1 MGKDYINPPSRED
14 FEYFKDFSNLQ
25 IVILC
30 EFELLRTD
38 KRFKPDD
45 PKQLLNRYIV
55 NWKKNEFKELSTQE
69 RSSFQV
75 DLQRILPFIWSKV
88 FPEFSDKNHLNV
100 FKNELTEDELKKI
113 DEIISN
119 LMKDWEEKFSTY
131 ETMNW
136 ITDKEI
142 TMKWDSSKD
151 QYVEV

>member
-25 IVILC
+25 IVILS

-100 FKNELTEDELKKI
+100 FKNELTEDELKKL

-131 ETMNW
+131 KTMNW

>member
-1 MGKDYINPPSRED
+1 MTYKEYI
-14 FEYFKDFSNLQ
+14 
-25 IVILC
+25 
-30 EFELLRTD
+30 
-38 KRFKPDD
+38 
-45 PKQLLNRYIV
+45 
-55 NWKKNEFKELSTQE
+55 
-69 RSSFQV
+69 
-75 DLQRILPFIWSKV
+75 PFIWSKV

-100 FKNELTEDELKKI
+100 FKNELTEDELKKL

-131 ETMNW
+131 KTMNW

>member
-100 FKNELTEDELKKI
+100 FKNELTEDELKKL
-113 DEIISN
+113 DEII
-119 LMKDWEEKFSTY
+119 
-131 ETMNW
+131 
-136 ITDKEI
+136 
-142 TMKWDSSKD
+142 
-151 QYVEV
+151 

>member
-55 NWKKNEFKELSTQE
+55 NWKKNIKNGFK
-69 RSSFQV
+69 
-75 DLQRILPFIWSKV
+75 
-88 FPEFSDKNHLNV
+88 SDALIDFTDFYATFEDILNV
-100 FKNELTEDELKKI
+100 
-113 DEIISN
+113 
-119 LMKDWEEKFSTY
+119 EKRESY
-131 ETMNW
+131 G
-136 ITDKEI
+136 K
-142 TMKWDSSKD
+142 S
-151 QYVEV
+151 

>member
-1 MGKDYINPPSRED
+1 M
-14 FEYFKDFSNLQ
+14 
-25 IVILC
+25 
-30 EFELLRTD
+30 
-38 KRFKPDD
+38 
-45 PKQLLNRYIV
+45 NRYIV

-100 FKNELTEDELKKI
+100 FKNELTEDELKKL
-113 DEIISN
+113 DEILSN
-119 LMKDWEEKFSTY
+119 FMKDWEEKFSTY
-131 ETMNW
+131 KTMNW